1 MGANTPSAFIHVKEV
16 LSMSHIVLVE
26 GARTPFAKISG
37 SFRDI
42 TATKLG
48 VMASKAAIKKSGI
61 SPEDI
66 DHVVFGNVQQ
76 SSKDAHMLA
85 RHVGLQSGTRL
96 EVPAVT
102 INRVCGTGIET
113 ILAGARYIL
122 TGEANV
128 VLAGGTE
135 NMSQVPHVIRG
146 MRWGS
151 PLGAPLVEDW
161 VFDGLLDTNCGYSMA
176 ETAENVAE
184 KYRISRKEI
193 DTHALTSHMRAIAA
207 RDKGYFDE
215 EIVPV
220 TVKGRKGDE
229 VVDQDQHIRNTS
241 MEQLSKLE
249 ARFVKNGVV
258 TPGNASGMVDGAAAV
273 IITSSD
279 YAEKNGLQPIAR
291 LVSWDVVGV
300 EPKYMGIGPVPA
312 IQGALKKA
320 DLQLKDLDLIEINE
334 AFSAQYLACQKEL
347 GFDPEI
353 GNVNGGAVA
362 LGHPLAASGTRISH
376 SLVKEL
382 KRRNNKYGAS
392 AVCIGGGQG
401 IAAIWEAL

>member
-1 MGANTPSAFIHVKEV
+1 
-16 LSMSHIVLVE
+16 MSQIVLIE

-37 SFRDI
+37 SFRNI
-42 TATKLG
+42 TATELG
-48 VMASKAAIKKSGI
+48 VIAAKEAINKSGI
-61 SPEDI
+61 SAEDI
-66 DHVVFGNVQQ
+66 DQVVFGNVQQ
-76 SSKDAHMLA
+76 SSKDAHLLA
-85 RHVGLQSGTRL
+85 RHVGLKSGTRL
-96 EVPAVT
+96 EVPGVT
-102 INRVCGTGIET
+102 INRVCGTGIEA
-113 ILAGARYIL
+113 ILTGARYIL

-151 PLGAPLVEDW
+151 PLGGPVVEDW
-161 VFDGLLDTNCGYSMA
+161 LWDGLLDTNCGYTMA
-176 ETAENVAE
+176 ETAENLAE
-184 KYRISRKEI
+184 KYQLTREEV
-193 DTHALTSHMRAIAA
+193 DEHALASHNRAIRA
-207 RDKGYFDE
+207 RDKGYFKE
-215 EIVPV
+215 EIVSV

-229 VVDQDQHIRNTS
+229 VVDKDQHIRETS
-241 MEQLSKLE
+241 MEQLSKLP
-249 ARFVKNGVV
+249 ARFVENGVV

-279 YAEKNGLQPIAR
+279 YAEKKGLKPIAR

-320 DLQLKDLDLIEINE
+320 DLQLEDLSLIEINE
-334 AFSAQYLACQKEL
+334 AFSAQYLACQKVL
-347 GFDPEI
+347 GFNPEI

-362 LGHPLAASGTRISH
+362 LGHPLAASGTRISYT
-376 SLVKEL
+376 LVKEL
-382 KRRNNKYGAS
+382 KRRNEKYGAS

-401 IAAIWEAL
+401 IAAIWEVL

>member
-1 MGANTPSAFIHVKEV
+1 H
-16 LSMSHIVLVE
+16 
-26 GARTPFAKISG
+26 
-37 SFRDI
+37 
-42 TATKLG
+42 
-48 VMASKAAIKKSGI
+48 
-61 SPEDI
+61 
-66 DHVVFGNVQQ
+66 
-76 SSKDAHMLA
+76 
-85 RHVGLQSGTRL
+85 
-96 EVPAVT
+96 
-102 INRVCGTGIET
+102 
-113 ILAGARYIL
+113 
-122 TGEANV
+122 
-128 VLAGGTE
+128 
-135 NMSQVPHVIRG
+135 
-146 MRWGS
+146 
-151 PLGAPLVEDW
+151 
-161 VFDGLLDTNCGYSMA
+161 
-176 ETAENVAE
+176 
-184 KYRISRKEI
+184 ISRKEI
-193 DTHALTSHMRAIAA
+193 DTHALASHMRAISA
-207 RDKGYFDE
+207 REKGYFKE

-229 VVDQDQHIRNTS
+229 VVDQDQHIRNTN

-291 LVSWDVVGV
+291 LVSWDAVGV

-401 IAAIWEAL
+401 